1 MAITGRAIDHYA
13 FIHHALASVVD
24 VVHCVCQVTEVA
36 AAIVVLPILV
46 PGAPA
51 PGARSLYGVFAISGR
66 T

>member
-36 AAIVVLPILV
+36 AAIVVFRIPV
-46 PGAPA
+46 PGDLDQ
-51 PGARSLYGVFAISGR
+51 GALSLLGVFDIIGGS
-66 T
+66 